1 MPVAGALLAMSA
13 ACPLN
18 NRACRC
24 DASAADQK
32 FRPCALARR
41 IASLVRLQGSPLEN
55 EAFGA
60 TAGLRRLLMAG
71 KTDFNDVATLI
82 ENCNGQI
89 ETLKYS
95 DADAEQI
102 YQRGIEKGRK
112 QGGGR
117 SLSVDFFDDD
127 GKPRWAEIAK
137 FCQSNQTGLNPK
149 EQEFVDEMPS
159 KLRWRKP
166 SLQQGG
172 FLLSIFWKTR
182 GSLR

>member
-1 MPVAGALLAMSA
+1 MLAMSY
-13 ACPLN
+13 ACALN

-24 DASAADQK
+24 DPSAADQK

-41 IASLVRLQGSPLEN
+41 IGALVRLQGSPLEN

-60 TAGLRRLLMAG
+60 AAGLRRLVAG
-71 KTDFNDVATLI
+71 EGLDFNDIATLI
-82 ENCNGQI
+82 ENCNGAI

-95 DADAEQI
+95 DGDAERI
-102 YQRGIEKGRK
+102 YARGIENGRE
-112 QGGGR
+112 QCSGR

-127 GKPRWAEIAK
+127 GEPRWVEIAK

-149 EQEFVDEMPS
+149 EQEFIDEMPS
-159 KLRWRKP
+159 KLRWRMP
-166 SLQQGG
+166 SAGQGG